1 MREKPLL
8 VRHTTKCTKILL
20 KPGEEAAT
28 VQWVLEQ
35 LGSDFDSG
43 AVGAASEE
51 SDEDPELEVSDGEN
65 EDQADQD
72 PEAESDEERYP
83 GLRCAQRETAAR
95 DKALRDLKA
104 DPRVGNAWWNKSR
117 NALAIR
123 AVGPGKQK
131 YDRIVGRLGR
141 LRKNRASESD
151 FCAAYSR
158 AVADLLGLL

>member
-1 MREKPLL
+1 M
-8 VRHTTKCTKILL
+8 VRNTTKCTKILL
-20 KPGEEAAT
+20 KPGEEADT
-28 VQWVLEQ
+28 VHWVLEQ

-43 AVGAASEE
+43 TVAAASEDSE
-51 SDEDPELEVSDGEN
+51 EDPEEFEEVSDGEN
-65 EDQADQD
+65 EGQGDED
-72 PEAESDEERYP
+72 PDAASEEERYP